1 MSVLK
6 VIEVMGNSTESFE
19 DATRNVIKEVSK
31 TVKNI
36 KSIYLKDMQVSV
48 ENNTIKQFRV
58 NTKVTFVVNASDD

>member
-31 TVKNI
+31 TVKHI
-36 KSIYLKDMQVSV
+36 KSVYLKDMQVSV